1 VIDSLPPDMLQ
12 PEDPLHRAIQVLD
25 SIVNVA
31 LVGLPQLLAASV
43 SAVGAGHQL
52 QTLAASSPEASSV
65 DDIQYESGGPC
76 VEAMASGDEVRDHLP
91 SVRWPSFSEAA
102 VAAGFGSVW
111 SLPVG
116 LGDAPSACLN
126 LYYESGDPWS
136 ESSSPLA
143 KRLAS
148 QAGAVLANA
157 KAFSQVEQLN
167 STLRKALETR
177 TIIGQA
183 QGVLMARQ
191 GIEADAAFDILRRAS
206 QRTNR
211 KLRDIA
217 AEIVEGVI
225 HKGHE
230 GIDHQ

>member
-12 PEDPLHRAIQVLD
+12 PEDPLQRAIQVLD

-43 SAVGAGHQL
+43 SAVGAGHQF
-52 QTLAASSPEASSV
+52 QTLAASSPEA
-65 DDIQYESGGPC
+65 
-76 VEAMASGDEVRDHLP
+76 
-91 SVRWPSFSEAA
+91 
-102 VAAGFGSVW
+102 W

-136 ESSSPLA
+136 GSSSRLA
-143 KRLAS
+143 NRLAS
-148 QAGAVLANA
+148 QAGVVLANA
-157 KAFSQVEQLN
+157 KALSQAEQLN

-191 GIEADAAFDILRRAS
+191 GIDADAAFDILRRAS

-230 GIDHQ
+230 GLDRH